1 MNRLRAMMKS
11 DTSTIEFFNVLV
23 KRMCFVHVII
33 SILQIIVCSMNEQ
46 DDALILMGLVLYLL
60 DTALLAYCYRITRNI
75 EYRLS
80 TIFEAIVRL
89 SSFVLAISW
98 LFSIARLIY
107 LSCNFGISGL
117 EKNRRIIQISVSVIA
132 VFFEGYG
139 AYIVYNLYE
148 HTAALPFQTN
158 SAKALSLQTDL

>member
-1 MNRLRAMMKS
+1 
-11 DTSTIEFFNVLV
+11 
-23 KRMCFVHVII
+23 
-33 SILQIIVCSMNEQ
+33 
-46 DDALILMGLVLYLL
+46 MGLVLYLL